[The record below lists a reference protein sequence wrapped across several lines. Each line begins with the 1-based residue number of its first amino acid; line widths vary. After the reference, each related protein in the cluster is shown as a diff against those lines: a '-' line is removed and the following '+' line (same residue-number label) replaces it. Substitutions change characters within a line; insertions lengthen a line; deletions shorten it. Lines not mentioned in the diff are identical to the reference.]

1 MLLKIIKQYWW
12 PIFLAIL
19 CVAVNIFSNNNQR
32 VEQVYS
38 TNLYVKFATIYRA
51 IFAWVPFSM
60 GDILYGIV
68 LIYLIYKAIKFIKI
82 IFSKAKRKQFLQDW
96 KIYAISLF
104 KKLASV
110 YLLFNVLWGI
120 NYNRIGIAA
129 QLDLKIEK
137 FSLEELKEI
146 NLLLVEKINSNKTI
160 LLSNKITEPNAA
172 SIFVTTKN
180 AYDSASK
187 KYSFLNYKN
196 VSIKKSIYS
205 WFCNYA
211 SIDGYYNP
219 FTAEANINTTVPTFT
234 QPFTTCH
241 EVAHQLGYAKEME
254 ANFVGFISATA
265 SNDTYFKYST
275 YTDLFMY
282 ANNTLLFADS
292 ASARVYRKMLLPEV
306 INDFKVRRKFSKDH
320 VGKLEPI
327 IKILYGKF
335 LEQNEQPMGILSY
348 DEVTAFII
356 AYYKKF
362 NDL

>member
-1 MLLKIIKQYWW
+1 MGKILHFMLLKIIKQYWW

-160 LLSNKITEPNAA
+160 LLANKISEPNAA
-172 SIFVTTKN
+172 SIFG
-180 AYDSASK
+180 S
-187 KYSFLNYKN
+187 
-196 VSIKKSIYS
+196 
-205 WFCNYA
+205 
-211 SIDGYYNP
+211 
-219 FTAEANINTTVPTFT
+219 
-234 QPFTTCH
+234 
-241 EVAHQLGYAKEME
+241 
-254 ANFVGFISATA
+254 
-265 SNDTYFKYST
+265 
-275 YTDLFMY
+275 
-282 ANNTLLFADS
+282 
-292 ASARVYRKMLLPEV
+292 
-306 INDFKVRRKFSKDH
+306 
-320 VGKLEPI
+320 
-327 IKILYGKF
+327 
-335 LEQNEQPMGILSY
+335 
-348 DEVTAFII
+348 
-356 AYYKKF
+356 
-362 NDL
+362 